1 MSSPRLGIPAA
12 LPAAASLRGSTAFPD
27 FRTTRER
34 KTHPSSATAS
44 RGRPVAK
51 SKLQLLSLSFQSWA
65 FLVWWAWDD
74 GWPSEPLELLRA
86 FPLGFNCF
94 RSFPLAKQA
103 KEGERFQQRSLRETL
118 PSTSSGNAPARKSSN
133 RSCSCFIASFG
144 GSRRRRSRCR
154 SRGGGRSRSRSRSRR
169 SRSRSSSSS
178 SSSKLHHH
186 HHRNHDHH
194 HHLYRLVEVQRC
206 RFGRSRTKHDI
217 NSLTV
222 FSLDAS
228 CEGKPSHFRF

>member
-1 MSSPRLGIPAA
+1 MTAGQVSRLSCFGLSRWA
-12 LPAAASLRGSTAFPD
+12 STAFGAS
-27 FRTTRER
+27 
-34 KTHPSSATAS
+34 PS
-44 RGRPVAK
+44 P
-51 SKLQLLSLSFQSWA
+51 SK
-65 FLVWWAWDD
+65 
-74 GWPSEPLELLRA
+74 R
-86 FPLGFNCF
+86 
-94 RSFPLAKQA
+94 

-178 SSSKLHHH
+178 SSSSKLHHH
-186 HHRNHDHH
+186 HHRNHDHHHH